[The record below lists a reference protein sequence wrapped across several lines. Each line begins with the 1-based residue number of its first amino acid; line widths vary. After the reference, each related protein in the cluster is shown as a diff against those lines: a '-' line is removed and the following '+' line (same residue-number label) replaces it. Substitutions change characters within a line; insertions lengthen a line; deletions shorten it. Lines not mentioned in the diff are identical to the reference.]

1 MSSFQSSSNP
11 DYSGKETL
19 ELMNLA
25 RNYNK
30 EITKKIH
37 RNAPKLN
44 DMSVFD
50 FGAGSGLFTQIWG
63 SYKTVDIKA
72 IELDS
77 EQATAIEKKGIS
89 VISLDKIPDN
99 SADYIYSI
107 NVLEH
112 IEDDRS
118 IIAKI
123 FRKLKPG
130 GHFYTYVPA
139 HNFLWTQ
146 MDDHVGHVRRY
157 SLPELNNKLKDVGF
171 DLVTSTYADSM
182 GVLVTL
188 IFKLLSGNGARLSRT
203 NIIIFDRFI
212 FPLSKLFD
220 TFGASKILGKNI
232 SLLAK
237 RPSN

>member
-11 DYSGKETL
+11 DYSGKDTL

-25 RNYNK
+25 RNYNR
-30 EITKKIH
+30 EITKKILE
-37 RNAPKLN
+37 NAPKSN
-44 DMSVFD
+44 DISVFD

-63 SYKTVDIKA
+63 HYKTVDIKA
-72 IELDS
+72 IELDL
-77 EQATAIEKKGIS
+77 EQADAIEKQGIS
-89 VISLDKIPDN
+89 VVSLDEIPDN

-112 IEDDRS
+112 IEEDRS

-123 FRKLKPG
+123 FQKLKPG

-139 HNFLWTQ
+139 HNFLWTH

-157 SLPELNNKLKDVGF
+157 SLPELNYKLKDVGF
-171 DLVTSTYADSM
+171 VILTSNYADSI
-182 GVLVTL
+182 GVFVTL
-188 IFKLLSGNGARLSRT
+188 IFKFLSGNNARLSRT

-220 TFGASKILGKNI
+220 TFGASKFLGKNI

-237 RPSN
+237 RPNN